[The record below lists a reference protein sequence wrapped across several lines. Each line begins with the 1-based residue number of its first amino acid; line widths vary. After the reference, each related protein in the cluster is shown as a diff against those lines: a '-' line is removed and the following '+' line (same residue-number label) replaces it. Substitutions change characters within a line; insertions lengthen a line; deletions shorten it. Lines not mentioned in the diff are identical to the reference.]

1 MVHLVIPMAGLG
13 SRFSS
18 AGYKDPKPLLP
29 VHQSR
34 MFEIVV
40 SNLFSEQ
47 LSSITLVSPTRFEV
61 SKELAS
67 RGNSIAGVPAEAIEI
82 DHVTDG
88 PARTVLIGLTG
99 LPGDEPVVI
108 ANSDQY
114 IDFSAQD
121 LYQRLISTRTGGII
135 VAMEDDD
142 PKWSYAVLGAS
153 GFVQKVVEKQVVS
166 KYATAGIYGFT
177 SVNNLRNAI
186 HRMETANDR
195 TNGELYVGPAFN
207 YLENSVGNAEILNLG
222 PVGEVMHGLGI
233 PEDYESF
240 VRNELSVRASNLAR
254 ELFGL

>member
-1 MVHLVIPMAGLG
+1 MHLVIPMAGLG

-29 VHQSR
+29 IHKSR

-47 LSSITLVSPTRFEV
+47 LASITLVSPTRFEV
-61 SKELAS
+61 NKQLAS
-67 RGNSIAGVPAEAIEI
+67 RGNVIGGVPARAIEI

-88 PARTVLIGLTG
+88 PARTVLIGLRD

-114 IDFSAQD
+114 IDFSAPD
-121 LYQRLISTRTGGII
+121 LYRRLISTRTGGII

-142 PKWSYAVLGAS
+142 PKWSYAVLGDK
-153 GFVQKVVEKQVVS
+153 GFVEKVVEKQVVS

-177 SVNNLRNAI
+177 SINDLRSAI
-186 HRMETANDR
+186 RQMEMANDR

-207 YLENSVGNAEILNLG
+207 YLENNVGNAEILNLG

-240 VRNELSVRASNLAR
+240 VRNALSVRASNLAR
-254 ELFGL
+254 ELFEL